1 MGFLSSVSCSRK
13 LVKPNEGV
21 VGNLR
26 FIASQSETEVTT
38 WTRSLVL
45 RSCCLLVDY
54 VLTCRTL
61 RVLPAG
67 LEGNPLNAH
76 VEYWVQNPKCHHHR
90 VWIID
95 LLCGY
100 RKTIEMMSELLDRDW
115 KTQTVILQSDDLTR
129 VNWHWRSSADTTA
142 GECWWTAWLNCQE
155 GMYSWGRIPTHLWKK
170 QTLHLPFSEAQGD
183 SC

>member
-13 LVKPNEGV
+13 LIKPNEGV

-115 KTQTVILQSDDLTR
+115 KTQTNFTVWWPYQGQLALEKFS
-129 VNWHWRSSADTTA
+129 WHQGRWVLMNCLAELPRRDVFLGQNSYTPLEETNPSS
-142 GECWWTAWLNCQE
+142 
-155 GMYSWGRIPTHLWKK
+155 S
-170 QTLHLPFSEAQGD
+170 F
-183 SC
+183 